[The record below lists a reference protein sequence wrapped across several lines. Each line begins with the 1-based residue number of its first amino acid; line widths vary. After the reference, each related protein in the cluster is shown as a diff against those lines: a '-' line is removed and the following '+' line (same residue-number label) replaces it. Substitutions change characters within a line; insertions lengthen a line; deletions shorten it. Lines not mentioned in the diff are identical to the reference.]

1 MTWTKTNITCGRV
14 VKGAAC
20 YERTLSDDECS
31 SPDDERDW
39 AYDGDSA
46 LFNVTEMDTED
57 K

>member
-1 MTWTKTNITCGRV
+1 MTWTKTNITCGRA

-31 SPDDERDW
+31 SPDDERDG
-39 AYDGDSA
+39 AYDEGSA

>member
-1 MTWTKTNITCGRV
+1 MTWTKTNISCGRAG
-14 VKGAAC
+14 KGAAC
-20 YERTLSDDECS
+20 YERTLSDDECN

-39 AYDGDSA
+39 AYDEGSA

>member
-1 MTWTKTNITCGRV
+1 MTWIKTNITCGRV

-39 AYDGDSA
+39 AYDGGSA
-46 LFNVTEMDTED
+46 LFNVTEMDTEG